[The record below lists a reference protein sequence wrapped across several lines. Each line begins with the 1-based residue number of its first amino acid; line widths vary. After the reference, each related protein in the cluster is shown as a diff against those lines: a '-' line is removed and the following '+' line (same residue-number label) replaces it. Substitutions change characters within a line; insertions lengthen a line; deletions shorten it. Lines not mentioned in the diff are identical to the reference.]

1 MNDQP
6 NRLAQGGLIYRDRP
20 LSFEFDGSRYFGYA
34 GDTLASAL
42 LASGRALVGRSFKYH
57 RPRGIVTAGSEEPN
71 ALVELRQGARTEP
84 NTRATIVELFE
95 GLRATS
101 QNRFPS
107 LRWDLGALASV
118 VSRFLPAGFYYK
130 TFMWP
135 SAFWEKVYEP
145 VIRRAAGLGRASF
158 DPDPDQYEK
167 THAFCDVLIVG
178 GGPAGIAAALSAA
191 RAGARVILCDEDF
204 RLGGRLCSDR
214 RQIDDLTGVDWV
226 VGSEN
231 ELRSFEDVRI
241 LLRTTVFGVYDGATY
256 GAVERVSDHLSEPA
270 PHQPRQRLWK
280 IVAKR
285 VILASGAIERPI
297 VFGGNDKP
305 GVMLAS
311 AVRTYLNRYAVMP
324 GRQAAVFTTTDD
336 GWKTVSDLHA
346 CGVRVAAVVDARNVV
361 NPEYA
366 NVADRLAIPIYAG
379 ARVVD
384 AWGARRVQSVTIQA
398 ADGRSIEVGAD
409 LVAVSGGWIPN
420 IALSTHLGTRPKWS
434 DRINAFVPGD
444 LQGIHR
450 VIGAAGAEFSL
461 PGALQQGQV
470 IGTEVAA
477 ELGFDATERHA
488 RAFQTDRE
496 NTQTASL
503 SFSTTYRG
511 KAFIDFQNDVTQE
524 DIELAAREGF
534 RSPELLKR
542 YTTLGMATDQG
553 KLSNS
558 NGHAVLAAILQRSSA
573 EVGSTV
579 FRPPYTPVALG
590 AFAGAQRAEH
600 YRPARYTPGHA
611 WAKEQG
617 AVFAEAGAWLRA
629 QWFPKPGETTWL
641 DSVKREVRMTRR
653 AVGICDVSTLGKIE
667 IQGADAATFLDRI
680 YINTFSTLAP
690 GRVRYGVM
698 LREDGFVMDDGTT
711 AHLAHG
717 RYVMSTTT
725 ANAAKVFQHLEFAR
739 QVLWPELDVQL
750 VSVTDQWAQ
759 YSIAGPRSRELLQ
772 KILGRAINLS
782 NEAFAYQACAE
793 VEWEGITLRIFRV
806 SFSGELAYE
815 IAVPARFGDAAV
827 RILMAAGE
835 GFDITPYGVESLSVM
850 RIEKGHIAGNEL
862 NGTTTA
868 ADLGLGRMMSRTKD
882 FIGRVLADRSALV
895 SADRPTL
902 VGLRPIGQGARLHA
916 GAHLL
921 PSEVRPSLSQDLGY
935 VTSVAYSATLG
946 SWIGLGLLSGG
957 MMHLGK
963 RIHLFDPLRDN
974 SIPVEVVV
982 PVHFDPAGTRLKS

>member
-1 MNDQP
+1 MNGQP
-6 NRLAQGGLIYRDRP
+6 NRLAQGGLINRDRP

-135 SAFWEKVYEP
+135 AAFWEKVYEP
-145 VIRRAAGLGRASF
+145 FIRRAAGLGRASF

-214 RQIDDLTGVDWV
+214 RQIDDLTGVEWV
-226 VGSEN
+226 VESEN

-241 LLRTTVFGVYDGATY
+241 LQRTTVFGVYDGATY
-256 GAVERVSDHLSEPA
+256 GAVERVSDHVSEPA
-270 PHQPRQRLWK
+270 SHQPRQRLWK

-285 VILASGAIERPI
+285 AILASGAIERPI

-311 AVRTYLNRYAVMP
+311 AVRTYLNRYSVLP
-324 GRQAAVFTTTDD
+324 GRQAVVFTTTDD
-336 GWKTVSDLHA
+336 GWKTVSDMHA
-346 CGVRVAAVVDARNVV
+346 CGVRVVAVVDARNVV

-366 NVADRLAIPIYAG
+366 SEADRLAIPIYAG

-384 AWGARRVQSVTIQA
+384 AWGARRVQSVTIRA
-398 ADGRSIEVGAD
+398 ADGRSVEVGTD
-409 LVAVSGGWIPN
+409 LVAMSGGWTPN
-420 IALSTHLGTRPKWS
+420 IALTTHLGTKPRWS
-434 DRINAFVPGD
+434 DCIDAFVPGD
-444 LQGIHR
+444 LRGIHR

-461 PGALQQGQV
+461 AGALQQGHL
-470 IGTEVAA
+470 IGSEVAA
-477 ELGFDATERHA
+477 ELGFDATGRRP
-488 RAFQTDRE
+488 RAFKADRE
-496 NTQTASL
+496 NTETTSQSIASN
-503 SFSTTYRG
+503 FRG

-534 RSPELLKR
+534 RSPELVKR

-553 KLSNS
+553 KLSNL

-573 EVGSTV
+573 EVGTTV

-600 YRPARYTPGHA
+600 YRPGRYTPGHA
-611 WAKEQG
+611 WAKGQG
-617 AVFAEAGAWLRA
+617 AVFAETGDWLRA
-629 QWFPKPGETTWL
+629 QWFPKSGESTWL
-641 DSVKREVRMTRR
+641 DSVNREVRMTRGG
-653 AVGICDVSTLGKIE
+653 VGVCDVSTLGKIE
-667 IQGADAATFLDRI
+667 IQGADAAAFLDRI

-690 GRVRYGVM
+690 GRLRYGVM

-711 AHLAHG
+711 AHLAQG

-739 QVLWPELDVQL
+739 QVLWPELDVEF

-772 KILGRAINLS
+772 KILGGAINLS

-835 GFDITPYGVESLSVM
+835 EFDITPYGVESLSVM

-868 ADLGLGRMMSRTKD
+868 TDLGLGRMMSRTKG
-882 FIGRVLADRSALV
+882 FIGRVLAGRPALM

-902 VGLRPIGQGARLHA
+902 VGLKPIEQGARLHA

-974 SIPVEVVV
+974 SIPVEVVS
-982 PVHFDPAGTRLKS
+982 PVHFDPTGTRLKS